1 MRVGILTFPHTTN
14 YGATLQ
20 GFALRR
26 AIMELGHE
34 AGLFDYRHPRAMRV
48 YNGLSKSR
56 HFARI
61 YWRKRRFVAYEKAGS
76 GFLSP
81 PASDSA
87 GLAAASRGLD
97 AVVVGSDQVWDRT
110 SFRGFRP
117 EMYLDFV
124 PEGCRR
130 IAYAPSCGM
139 TEDGGEHAAFLSKAL
154 GAFDHLSARDRNT
167 AGFVRTLTGRDP
179 TLVLDPTFL
188 IDFGRVTTGG
198 RMVGG
203 SYLLVYAQLPGPCAA
218 MVREIARRRSLKI
231 VSAGYAFPGA
241 DRAFIGAGP
250 AEFLRLYR
258 DASFVATSFFHGTI
272 FAVLNRL
279 PFVSFLKADKSIKVT
294 DLLERIGL
302 EGRHRPTEGV
312 EGRPVDPLLEIDYS
326 ASEGLIAAE
335 IERSRA
341 YLAGALGGADRIQGS
356 PSF

>member
-26 AIMELGHE
+26 AIASLGHD

-48 YNGLSKSR
+48 YNGLSRSR

-61 YWRKRRFVAYEKAGS
+61 FWRKRRFVAFERAGM

-81 PASDSA
+81 SASDSS
-87 GLAAASRGLD
+87 GLAVSARGLD

-110 SFRGFRP
+110 SFRGWRP

-124 PEGCRR
+124 GDGCRR

-139 TEDGGEHAAFLSKAL
+139 TGDGGEHSGFLSRTL

-167 AGFVRTLTGRDP
+167 ADFVRSLTGREA

-188 IDFGRVTTGG
+188 CDFGDVTPAG
-198 RMVGG
+198 RAVREP
-203 SYLLVYAQLPGPCAA
+203 YLLVYAQLPGPCAA
-218 MVREIARRRSLKI
+218 LAREIAGRLSLKI
-231 VSAGYAFPGA
+231 VSVGYAFAGA
-241 DRAFIGAGP
+241 DRVFIEAGP

-258 DASFVATSFFHGTI
+258 DASYVVTSFFHGTI

-279 PFVSFLKADKSIKVT
+279 PFVSFLKADKAIKVT
-294 DLLERIGL
+294 DLLDRIGL
-302 EGRHRPTEGV
+302 SDRHLPTGGEPTGPV
-312 EGRPVDPLLEIDYS
+312 ERLLEIDYS
-326 ASEGLIAAE
+326 PSEMLITEE
-335 IERSRA
+335 IARSRS
-341 YLAGALGGADRIQGS
+341 YLEGS
-356 PSF
+356 LRGD